1 MKKLL
6 LVFTIL
12 FLLCSNNVHAWDDGV
27 TIPDTAV
34 YVEVE
39 ELKQYEDNIVGD
51 GQVSNYK
58 NDLYYLVAGSNNQ
71 KEIYIGQKKANTDK
85 SYKTLYSILEVMFQG
100 DIKPVVYFKNNFIDL
115 NTGKIVD
122 GYNYMV
128 DEISFQNKI
137 PNYDL
142 LYGQGYDFIAVYV
155 DKQVV
160 IDKSK
165 DLIVFTDDYVSIEDG
180 NKNDMDSVK
189 DNLDNH
195 SQKNKVNQSEEKEDD
210 GFIVVIKKYALAIIV
225 TIVAIGLL
233 VMFIILGN
241 GLRKKYS
248 KKNKIE
254 YVKSSGGIIQPK
266 INQVANNTEVEMLDE
281 NDILV
286 QEVVQEESVD
296 NQVNFEEVSVQ
307 KSINS
312 VEDDQFSTQSEILFE
327 QTVDNYGQQGIIC
340 EQPVNTNETFNN
352 QFADNN
358 MYNQNISNSNMME
371 QNVTFDSSM
380 NNQVMY
386 TQEVNNL
393 NYYQQPISNQDYS
406 VNNDSINQDVSNFY
420 NS

>member
-6 LVFTIL
+6 LVFAIL
-12 FLLCSNNVHAWDDGV
+12 FLLFGNDVYAWDDGV
-27 TIPDTAV
+27 TIPESANF
-34 YVEVE
+34 VEVE

-58 NDLYYLVAGSNNQ
+58 NDLYYFVTGSNNQ

-100 DIKPVVYFKNNFIDL
+100 DVKPVVYFKNNFIDL
-115 NTGKIVD
+115 NTEKIVD
-122 GYNYMV
+122 GYNYMI
-128 DEISFQNKI
+128 DEISFQDKI

-160 IDKSK
+160 FEKSK
-165 DLIVFTDDYVSIEDG
+165 DLIIFTDDYVSIEDG
-180 NKNDMDSVK
+180 NKTDMDSIK

-195 SQKNKVNQSEEKEDD
+195 SEKNKVNQSEEKEDNS
-210 GFIVVIKKYALAIIV
+210 FIVIVKKYALAIIV

-233 VMFIILGN
+233 IMFLILGN

-266 INQVANNTEVEMLDE
+266 INQEVNNIEVETLDE

-286 QEVVQEESVD
+286 QEVVPEGSAD
-296 NQVNFEEVSVQ
+296 NQVGFEEASVQ
-307 KSINS
+307 ETIING
-312 VEDDQFSTQSEILFE
+312 EDSQFSIQNEVTFE
-327 QTVDNYGQQGIIC
+327 QTVDNYSQQSIIS
-340 EQPVNTNETFNN
+340 EQSVNTNEMFNS
-352 QFADNN
+352 QFVDNN
-358 MYNQNISNSNMME
+358 MYNQNVNL
-371 QNVTFDSSM
+371 DYSM
-380 NNQVMY
+380 NNQVMSEQGIY
-386 TQEVNNL
+386 NQPVNNPM
-393 NYYQQPISNQDYS
+393 YYQQPINNQDYN
-406 VNNDSINQDVSNFY
+406 VNNDTINQDVSNFY

>member
-6 LVFTIL
+6 LVFAIL
-12 FLLCSNNVHAWDDGV
+12 FLLFGNNVYAWDDGV
-27 TIPDTAV
+27 TILDTAV

-58 NDLYYLVAGSNNQ
+58 NDLYYLVTGTNNQ
-71 KEIYIGQKKANTDK
+71 KEIYIGQKKSNTDK

-100 DIKPVVYFKNNFIDL
+100 DVKPVVYFKNNFIDL
-115 NTGKIVD
+115 KTDKIVD

-128 DEISFQNKI
+128 DDTYFQNKI
-137 PNYDL
+137 PNYNV

-165 DLIVFTDDYVSIEDG
+165 DLIVFTDDYVAIEDE
-180 NKNDMDSVK
+180 NKTDTDSVK

-195 SQKNKVNQSEEKEDD
+195 SEKNKVNQSEGKEDNS
-210 GFIVVIKKYALAIIV
+210 FIVSVKKYALAIIV

-233 VMFIILGN
+233 VMFIIFGN

-248 KKNKIE
+248 RKNKIE
-254 YVKSSGGIIQPK
+254 YVKSSSGIIQPK
-266 INQVANNTEVEMLDE
+266 INQEVNNTEVEMLDE

-286 QEVVQEESVD
+286 QEVVPVESLD
-296 NQVNFEEVSVQ
+296 NQVSFEGISVQ
-307 KSINS
+307 ENTNS
-312 VEDDQFSTQSEILFE
+312 VEDNQLSNQNEISF
-327 QTVDNYGQQGIIC
+327 
-340 EQPVNTNETFNN
+340 EQPV
-352 QFADNN
+352 DNN
-358 MYNQNISNSNMME
+358 LYNQNMSDSNMMV

-386 TQEVNNL
+386 DQNMYNQEMNNQS
-393 NYYQQPISNQDYS
+393 YYQQPINYQDYNI
-406 VNNDSINQDVSNFY
+406 NNDSINQDVSNFY

>member
-6 LVFTIL
+6 LVFAVL
-12 FLLCSNNVHAWDDGV
+12 FLLFGNNVYAWDDGV

-34 YVEVE
+34 YVKVE

-58 NDLYYLVAGSNNQ
+58 NDLYYLVTGSNNQ

-85 SYKTLYSILEVMFQG
+85 SYKTLYSVLEVMFQG
-100 DIKPVVYFKNNFIDL
+100 DVKPVVYFKNNFIDL
-115 NTGKIVD
+115 NTGKMVD

-142 LYGQGYDFIAVYV
+142 LYDQGYDFIAVYV

-165 DLIVFTDDYVSIEDG
+165 DIIVFTDDYVSIEDG
-180 NKNDMDSVK
+180 NKTDMDSIK

-195 SQKNKVNQSEEKEDD
+195 SEKNKVNQSEETVDNS
-210 GFIVVIKKYALAIIV
+210 FVVLFKKYALTIIV

-233 VMFIILGN
+233 IMFLILGN
-241 GLRKKYS
+241 GFRKKYS

-254 YVKSSGGIIQPK
+254 YVRSSGGIIQPK
-266 INQVANNTEVEMLDE
+266 ISQLAKNTEVEMLDE

-286 QEVVQEESVD
+286 QEVVSEESVD
-296 NQVNFEEVSVQ
+296 NQVGFEEISVQEPTNNFED
-307 KSINS
+307 N
-312 VEDDQFSTQSEILFE
+312 QFIIQSANELE
-327 QTVDNYGQQGIIC
+327 QSVDNYDQQSIIS
-340 EQPVNTNETFNN
+340 EQPVNTNEMFNN
-352 QFADNN
+352 QFVDNN
-358 MYNQNISNSNMME
+358 MYNTNMSDSNMVE

-380 NNQVMY
+380 NNQ
-386 TQEVNNL
+386 
-393 NYYQQPISNQDYS
+393 NYYQQLISNQDYI